1 MPSDIWEN
9 NIATFKLGSIYIVA
23 PVQVRV
29 WSRIKKLSTIV
40 KTTVTETTDKTLSDI
55 SLVSSELDENEPDL
69 AMVT

>member
-23 PVQVRV
+23 PVQVCV
-29 WSRIKKLSTIV
+29 WSRTKKLSTIV